1 MFKALILTLLLL
13 LLSSHLV
20 VAQAAANFDGVDDK
34 ATVYH
39 HSDFN
44 LSTHDFTIEA
54 IVRDVALE
62 KPMLTIISK
71 RNLATNG
78 FALMINT
85 HDGMKVIAEIG
96 KNKYEVNTSVFEDK
110 GCHSV
115 GLRRLENNITLFIDD
130 KAYPLGKNTSDIN
143 TTENLII
150 GDDGSSTHQ
159 PFNGYIEEIRF
170 WKNARI
176 DEEIFDW
183 NHKCIPSSSSDL
195 LALWNIE
202 ENAGQFFHDVASI
215 KHHAYLGN
223 GFRSDN
229 QDPLW
234 SSNEC
239 LESCC
244 GTKADFNVSNSN
256 PLAAQWV
263 NFTNTST
270 NAISYE
276 WSIDNQV
283 ITSNQDLQYSFAIGV
298 YIVGLKATNKSG
310 CSAYYSTVI
319 EVTDNNFS
327 YCGEEKFT
335 SPQIQ
340 ALEDWENSEL
350 IPSPFPTIKM
360 YDRFGNRYLP
370 NDVTI
375 PSQLRST
382 GSTNS
387 SCGCGIFEL
396 YFEDVFYNRDY
407 GFDDPTLGADRR
419 AVACRVFEDLS
430 VLVNPSGTLTNNLV
444 KIQVKK
450 SEGKAPLER
459 APIDELDSGILAV
472 AGPYLVTTYNVGTI
486 DGLVYKTITSGTNAL
501 ANTPGWNTNSFHGS
515 MRVDFELP
523 NFFLNNNNWTSIAPN
538 NQTDLYSTLLHES
551 LHLLGF
557 YSLIDATNNLSI
569 INGTQVYNRY
579 DTYLED
585 AAGNPYIDPSTGIL
599 NPTSNFIGST
609 SCTAD
614 VKFNGNVNT
623 NQQVYLPSPWNFS
636 ILSHFNCNAS
646 NYLACASNNGYIMN
660 ACIPAGEMQRAP
672 SQAEYS
678 TLCDIGYQLSGV
690 YGNSSV
696 GTPNNNIPYQTYVSC
711 SFPCAVAGINDDL
724 TTTISVAPG
733 GTVTINANDFLANDN
748 NIGGSY
754 NLTTLLSSFGTF
766 TNVTTS
772 SFDFTADPNFWG
784 TAIIQYHPTCANGN
798 NGSNALIF
806 IQVTAPPFPTCDLP
820 ANSCNLLC
828 FGDFENIVGAQNGTT
843 VGIWDD
849 FLSTYNDSGTPLFGS
864 VTPFPITTELIRFN
878 TNTNAP
884 IGGINLNPKIY
895 QCIGATPSAP
905 GPLQAPLPVNY
916 PNKTSYIGMNT
927 TASAYPIYDQI
938 YLPLATPLD
947 VSTAGTDNYRL
958 TFWAFTSCV
967 DVHLRMILSDA
978 PPCINGVNN
987 FYDPVHAPYSPTPIC
1002 PSFYYVFAQSPN
1014 CSAYTAALN
1023 KGIILNNPSNNPPG
1037 VYTWKQYSLD
1047 FHVNT
1052 PNVQHAVFHP
1062 VLGTSPVPQGGST
1075 TCASSYI
1082 LLDEMVIEKIDPQPQ
1097 LTINSS
1103 IIGTPCPGNKV
1114 IIEYDICSDA
1124 PVSNLN
1130 LNAPLPL
1137 GSGLLYTNTLD
1148 FNNGQITGLDLGTG
1162 GNPLCT
1168 LVQLEVEIP
1177 VGASTPSTQRIVL
1190 DATGGTACI
1199 SASSNLTMDINIT
1212 GNTTLAL
1219 AVVPSVS
1226 GNVSIGN
1233 NFTADIVVSNTGN
1246 NAAQNVVVELPMGP
1260 YSLGL
1265 NYVLTTTTIPSIPAG
1280 GQYTISAIPI
1290 SVSGPCGDAQVCAE
1304 IISADNT
1311 CNLPSAC
1318 SPLLTVI
1325 GASTTSFPIEA
1336 ENAAHTDAT
1345 IFTATAISNNHE
1357 IYSVGIFSNDID
1369 FTEGTNT
1376 NTLVK
1381 SHTCSSLFSPFLV
1394 KYSSC
1399 GFEWAVEI
1407 PACNLLDLRTVPD
1420 VEVGHNGDIYV
1431 AFSFLGSFTI
1441 NGTTYTSQ
1449 GDADIAIIK
1458 YDATGTPVWV
1468 KTEGGVGEDW
1478 VTDIETYYNG
1488 TNEEVF
1494 IVGTLFG
1501 SAPNS
1506 ILFNTTPITTVNYN
1520 NNGPF
1525 CSACLGFGGGLSG
1538 GTTYLSA
1545 YTDYG
1550 NLSSNTWVK
1559 TLNNVATFS
1568 GKLSIDMLG
1577 NSYIIGYT
1585 NSSFSFNSSI
1595 IGNITTNLN
1604 EGPPSSSN
1612 ADIDLFVLKYDNL
1625 GNEIWAEIYG
1635 SDKIDIGYLEA
1646 SDFEFDIE
1654 CEGSTH
1660 LGILLPSGAI
1670 NSNGP
1675 QPYMQNFGTHLLRIN
1690 TFDGSLNW
1698 VRPIALPSTTSSSIG
1713 NIPHACQL
1721 KINNSNYLISGSFY
1735 LGNPNSA
1742 NPQYSP
1748 NIDFHGT
1755 TINYT
1760 SMSAYPVYD
1769 KYQGT
1774 FLLNFNN
1781 TGTMQWVLPN
1791 TSLTVSTPSTS
1802 TEFALRHLDIETDN
1816 FGNIYSPFYLQGMT
1830 TINSNNLIGGIGG
1843 NQDVVDGFIS
1853 KIDGTTGSYLRSNVS
1868 SNSING
1874 QNDVTTIGNHQT
1886 LATTEIITNSN
1897 LSTKLHPNPTTGKVT
1912 LEIKSDLA
1920 NNQIEYITIYDVT
1933 GRKVQEI
1940 NTQTSQNSFDINL
1953 SSQQT
1958 GVYFVEM
1965 MINQE
1970 LITKRIVLMK

>member
-733 GTVTINANDFLANDN
+733 RTVTINANDFLANDN

-828 FGDFENIVGAQNGTT
+828 FGDFENIVGAQSGTT

-884 IGGINLNPKIY
+884 IGGINLDPKIY

-1325 GASTTSFPIEA
+1325 GASTTSFPIQM
-1336 ENAAHTDAT
+1336 NAVPTNMTTGSDGSIYAT
-1345 IFTATAISNNHE
+1345 GLFNQNLNF
-1357 IYSVGIFSNDID
+1357 V
-1369 FTEGTNT
+1369 EGTNT
-1376 NTLVK
+1376 NTLSYTGTGGLSVFVVK
-1381 SHTCSSLFSPFLV
+1381 YDGCDFAWAEEIPININFLNFQISPDIEVDSYGNVFVSFVFNNSFSTYTSNGAIDIAIAKFNNTGILQWIKTDGGIEDDLVVDLELHETGNQTHIIIAGYTRGIGTSGTANPNNSTIASTLIPYFNEINSSSYGYNYGVSFIASYLDGFTNSIGQWAQYIGGATNIFAPIPPNDFAPTIPSKITIDPSGNIYFSGIAYEDFSFPNKSNNSVSYPNSFYGTNPSLDFDIFTLSYNLSGTKNWGVFYGDDVYGGFGSGESSRIGIDLKYNNNMLYLIAPYSQHYGSIETHLV
-1394 KYSSC
+1394 KINTITGTISGFNSLTNGNGTILHSNLSIDNNGNPIVSSNFLLKSPDNQSIDFHSNLPN
-1399 GFEWAVEI
+1399 GQNITITSGEMTGWVIQKFNPSLNFEWILANTSI
-1407 PACNLLDLRTVPD
+1407 VPTQ
-1420 VEVGHNGDIYV
+1420 VGGSHLAAPPFDIDITPNGDIYNCILV
-1431 AFSFLGSFTI
+1431 
-1441 NGTTYTSQ
+1441 NGDITLNGGTYGPTLTNSMGYIVRIQDQ
-1449 GDADIAIIK
+1449 G
-1458 YDATGTPVWV
+1458 TG
-1468 KTEGGVGEDW
+1468 G
-1478 VTDIETYYNG
+1478 IYARQANG
-1488 TNEEVF
+1488 DNG
-1494 IVGTLFG
+1494 IVQ
-1501 SAPNS
+1501 SPNTMS
-1506 ILFNTTPITTVNYN
+1506 ILSTDETTNTTN
-1520 NNGPF
+1520 
-1525 CSACLGFGGGLSG
+1525 
-1538 GTTYLSA
+1538 
-1545 YTDYG
+1545 
-1550 NLSSNTWVK
+1550 
-1559 TLNNVATFS
+1559 
-1568 GKLSIDMLG
+1568 
-1577 NSYIIGYT
+1577 
-1585 NSSFSFNSSI
+1585 
-1595 IGNITTNLN
+1595 
-1604 EGPPSSSN
+1604 
-1612 ADIDLFVLKYDNL
+1612 
-1625 GNEIWAEIYG
+1625 
-1635 SDKIDIGYLEA
+1635 
-1646 SDFEFDIE
+1646 
-1654 CEGSTH
+1654 
-1660 LGILLPSGAI
+1660 
-1670 NSNGP
+1670 
-1675 QPYMQNFGTHLLRIN
+1675 
-1690 TFDGSLNW
+1690 
-1698 VRPIALPSTTSSSIG
+1698 
-1713 NIPHACQL
+1713 
-1721 KINNSNYLISGSFY
+1721 
-1735 LGNPNSA
+1735 
-1742 NPQYSP
+1742 
-1748 NIDFHGT
+1748 
-1755 TINYT
+1755 
-1760 SMSAYPVYD
+1760 
-1769 KYQGT
+1769 
-1774 FLLNFNN
+1774 
-1781 TGTMQWVLPN
+1781 
-1791 TSLTVSTPSTS
+1791 
-1802 TEFALRHLDIETDN
+1802 
-1816 FGNIYSPFYLQGMT
+1816 
-1830 TINSNNLIGGIGG
+1830 
-1843 NQDVVDGFIS
+1843 
-1853 KIDGTTGSYLRSNVS
+1853 
-1868 SNSING
+1868 
-1874 QNDVTTIGNHQT
+1874 
-1886 LATTEIITNSN
+1886 N

-1953 SSQQT
+1953 SSQQA